1 MSASLD
7 VESDFNFR
15 KLDKRLVVVKTKS
28 AAIRKIAVLDALTN
42 LMFMV
47 QVPQDINMADLVVN
61 KEYLFNLRILT
72 AKNVS
77 DVPKDFV
84 GFFEAVDIDQNTE
97 EFIRAY
103 WAYPAKIRFQLEEVE
118 EA

>member
-28 AAIRKIAVLDALTN
+28 ELARKIAVLDALTN
-42 LMFMV
+42 LMFTV
-47 QVPQDINMADLVVN
+47 WVPDAINMQELIEN

-72 AKNVS
+72 SKNLN
-77 DVPKDFV
+77 DVEKDFV
-84 GFFEAVDIDQNTE
+84 SFFEAIDIEQSTE
-97 EFIRAY
+97 DFIRAY
-103 WAYPAKIRFQLEEVE
+103 WAYPAKIRFQLTEVE

>member
-7 VESDFNFR
+7 VESGFNFR
-15 KLDKRLVVVKTKS
+15 KTDKRLVVVKTKS
-28 AAIRKIAVLDALTN
+28 EAIRKTAVLDALTN

-47 QVPQDINMADLVVN
+47 EIPQNINMADLVVN

-72 AKNVS
+72 AKNVNG
-77 DVPKDFV
+77 VPSDFV
-84 GFFEAVDIDQNTE
+84 GFFEAVDVDQNTE
-97 EFIRAY
+97 DFIRAY